1 MTEKFPGFFTAIFG
15 GRKAKE
21 PEPVKPKK
29 KPKKKAEK
37 KPEPPQ
43 ELPEEPF
50 PNREPN
56 PFLRNL
62 WNKTK
67 LLIPATPQ
75 MLAFKHRQRLNQF

>member
-43 ELPEEPF
+43 ELPEETAS
-50 PNREPN
+50 EPMKS
-56 PFLRNL
+56 RDDEEY
-62 WNKTK
+62 
-67 LLIPATPQ
+67 I
-75 MLAFKHRQRLNQF
+75 RLNNTQEDE